1 MTSTSFS
8 RMTESIS
15 CKTEEHNFC
24 ITGNEFERK
33 YLVRLVHYSLPFLF
47 YKAVSKCIWFP
58 LCGIFSQA
66 MGIFLFLLRNLFANI
81 SMVLGFT

>member
-15 CKTEEHNFC
+15 CKTEEQNFC

-47 YKAVSKCIWFP
+47 YKAVSKCI
-58 LCGIFSQA
+58 
-66 MGIFLFLLRNLFANI
+66 
-81 SMVLGFT
+81 